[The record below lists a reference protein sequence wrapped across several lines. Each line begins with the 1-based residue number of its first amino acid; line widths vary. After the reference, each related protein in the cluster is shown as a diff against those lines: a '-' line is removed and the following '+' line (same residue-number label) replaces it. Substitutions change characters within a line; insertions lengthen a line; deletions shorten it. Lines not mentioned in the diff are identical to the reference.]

1 MLIRLFFTLLLS
13 CIALLGESEFLM
25 PEEAFKPSA
34 TVTKQGDIEVKIE
47 LGNHIYLYKSKL
59 YAKIVGNSGIAV
71 DRITMPEGVDHDGQT
86 VFTESPEIAIALK
99 ATKPLSGIVPVTL
112 QLEFQGCSEDGL
124 CYEPIVEKIALKI
137 DSAALASNM
146 VEIPATPKT
155 EPAVPAVKNVV
166 NTEQNISKPTIRK
179 SPIVVSETDQITQT
193 FIEGNV
199 PLILLTFF
207 TFGFLLSLTPCLF
220 PMIPILSSII
230 VAQGKNMNAKRGFI
244 LSSVYVLAMSVAYTT
259 AGVLAGLFGG
269 NLQIAMQNPWVISTF
284 ALLFVG
290 LAMSMFGFFKIGLP
304 HSWQTKLS
312 KTSEDA
318 SAKGGYLGVAI
329 MGFFS
334 ALIVGP
340 CVAPPLAGAL
350 VYIGQSGDALL
361 GGTALFMM
369 SIGMGIPLLLIGTGA
384 GKYMPRPGGWM
395 DTVSHIFGV
404 VMIAI
409 AIWMLSRIVTPSI
422 AMLLWAFLLIIIS
435 VYLGALE
442 PLHGQYKGTK
452 AFYKG
457 VGIILLVYGLMMFY
471 GGVKGAGNPLAP
483 LSFADEQ
490 QTAAAKEIE
499 FQTIH
504 SSAELDAILVE
515 SKGKKV
521 MLDFYA
527 DWCTSCKEL
536 DAITFKDPAVIELL
550 KDYVLVRADITDNT
564 DEEKKLTE
572 RFGLFGPPAMIFF
585 DEKGIQIESADLNG
599 YKDTQMFIKHIKG
612 LEK

>member
-1 MLIRLFFTLLLS
+1 MLKSLFFTVLLS
-13 CIALLGESEFLM
+13 GIALFSAEFLM

-34 TVTKQGDIEVKIE
+34 TITKKGDIAATIE

-59 YAKIVGNSGIAV
+59 HAKILGNSSIAI
-71 DRITMPEGVDHDGQT
+71 DHITLPEGVDHEGQS
-86 VFTESPEIAIALK
+86 VFTESPTITIALK
-99 ATKPLSGIVPVTL
+99 ASKPLSGIIPVTL

-124 CYEPIVEKIALKI
+124 CYEPILQKIPLKI
-137 DSAALASNM
+137 DSAQFVFKVDNASA
-146 VEIPATPKT
+146 IKKT
-155 EPAVPAVKNVV
+155 EPIALPVVVKSDI
-166 NTEQNISKPTIRK
+166 NTSKPTGRK

-207 TFGFLLSLTPCLF
+207 TFGLLLSLTPCIF

-244 LSSVYVLAMSVAYTT
+244 LSLVYVLAMSVAYTI

-269 NLQIAMQNPWVISTF
+269 NIQIAMQNPWVISTF

-304 HSWQTKLS
+304 SSWQTKLS
-312 KTSEDA
+312 KSSEEA
-318 SAKGGYLGVAI
+318 SSKGGYVGVAI

-350 VYIGQSGDALL
+350 VYIGQSGDAVL
-361 GGTALFMM
+361 GGAALFVL
-369 SIGMGIPLLLIGTGA
+369 SLGMGVPLLLIGLGA

-395 DTVSHIFGV
+395 DRVSHVFGV
-404 VMIAI
+404 VMLAI
-409 AIWMLSRIVTPSI
+409 AILMLSRIVTPSI
-422 AMLLWAFLLIIIS
+422 ALLLWSFLLIIVS

-442 PLHGQYKGTK
+442 SLNVHHTGIK

-471 GGVKGAGNPLAP
+471 GGVKGARDPLAP
-483 LSFADEQ
+483 LTFANEQ
-490 QTAAAKEIE
+490 QIVAAKEIT
-499 FQTIH
+499 FKTIH
-504 SSAELDAILVE
+504 SSKELDEILVQ

-527 DWCTSCKEL
+527 DWCTSCKEV
-536 DAITFKDPAVIELL
+536 DAITFKDPAVIEAL
-550 KDYVLVRADITDNT
+550 KNYVLVRADITDNS
-564 DEEKKLTE
+564 DEEKALTK

-585 DEKGIQIESADLNG
+585 CEKGIQIEGADLNG
-599 YKDTQMFIKHIKG
+599 YKETQMFINHIKG

>member
-1 MLIRLFFTLLLS
+1 MLKGLFFT
-13 CIALLGESEFLM
+13 ALVSWSTLFSSEFLM
-25 PEEAFKPSA
+25 PDEAFKSSA
-34 TVTKQGDIEVKIE
+34 SVTKNGDIAAKID

-59 YAKIVGNSGIAV
+59 HAKILGNSGIAI
-71 DRITMPEGVDHDGQT
+71 DHITLPEGVDHEGQT
-86 VFTESPEIAIALK
+86 VFTESPNIAISLK
-99 ATKPLSGIVPVTL
+99 ASKPLSGIVPIML

-124 CYEPIVEKIALKI
+124 CYEPIDQKIPLKI
-137 DSAALASNM
+137 DSAQLVST
-146 VEIPATPKT
+146 VEKVPNTVKV
-155 EPAVPAVKNVV
+155 EPVVLPNVV
-166 NTEQNISKPTIRK
+166 KSERNVSTPIVRK
-179 SPIVVSETDQITQT
+179 SPINVSETDQITQT

-207 TFGFLLSLTPCLF
+207 TFGLLLSLTPCIF

-230 VAQGKNMNAKRGFI
+230 VAQGKNINAKRGFI
-244 LSSVYVLAMSVAYTT
+244 LSLIYVLSMSVAYTI

-269 NLQIAMQNPWVISTF
+269 NIQIAMQNPWVISTF

-312 KTSEDA
+312 RSSENA
-318 SAKGGYLGVAI
+318 SSKGGYIGVAI

-361 GGTALFMM
+361 GGAALFVL
-369 SIGMGIPLLLIGTGA
+369 SIGMGIPLLLLGIGA

-404 VMIAI
+404 VMLAI
-409 AIWMLSRIVTPSI
+409 AIVMLSRIVTPSI
-422 AMLLWAFLLIIIS
+422 AMLLWACLLIIVS
-435 VYLGALE
+435 VYFGALDS
-442 PLHGQYKGTK
+442 LHGHYKGIKT
-452 AFYKG
+452 FYKG
-457 VGIILLVYGLMMFY
+457 VGVILLAYGLMMLY
-471 GGVKGAGNPLAP
+471 GGVKGAENPLAP
-483 LSFADEQ
+483 LTFANEQ
-490 QTAAAKEIE
+490 QAVRSNEIT
-499 FQTIH
+499 FKTIH
-504 SSAELDAILVE
+504 SSEELDTILAE

-536 DAITFKDPAVIELL
+536 DAVTFKDPAVIEAL
-550 KDYVLVRADITDNT
+550 KNYVLVRADITDNS
-564 DEEKKLTE
+564 DKEKALTK

-585 DEKGIQIESADLNG
+585 CEKGVQIQGVDLNG
-599 YKDTQMFIKHIKG
+599 YKDTQAFITHIKS

>member
-1 MLIRLFFTLLLS
+1 MLKRLFLITLLS
-13 CIALLGESEFLM
+13 CITLFGSLFLM

-34 TVTKQGDIEVKIE
+34 SVTKSGDITAKIE

-59 YAKIVGNSGIAV
+59 HAKIIGNSGIQI
-71 DRITMPEGVDHDGQT
+71 DHITLPEGVDHNGEII
-86 VFTESPEIAIALK
+86 FIESPNITIALK
-99 ATKPLSGIVPVTL
+99 TSKPLSGVIPVTL

-124 CYEPIVEKIALKI
+124 CYEPIIEEIALKV
-137 DSAALASNM
+137 DSANLVSEVVKTPDIQKAEPIAL
-146 VEIPATPKT
+146 PA
-155 EPAVPAVKNVV
+155 AVKSDI
-166 NTEQNISKPTIRK
+166 NTSKPTVRK

-207 TFGFLLSLTPCLF
+207 TFGLLLSLTPCIF

-230 VAQGKNMNAKRGFI
+230 VAQGKNMNAQKGFI
-244 LSSVYVLAMSVAYTT
+244 LSLVYVLAMSVAYTI

-269 NLQIAMQNPWVISTF
+269 NIQIAMQNPWVISTF

-312 KTSEDA
+312 KSSENA
-318 SAKGGYLGVAI
+318 SAKGGYIGVAI

-361 GGTALFMM
+361 GGAALFVL
-369 SIGMGIPLLLIGTGA
+369 SIGMGIPLLLIGIGA

-404 VMIAI
+404 VMLAI
-409 AIWMLSRIVTPSI
+409 AIVMLSRIVTPSI
-422 AMLLWAFLLIIIS
+422 VMLMWSFLLIIVS
-435 VYLGALE
+435 VYFGALE
-442 PLHGQYKGTK
+442 SLHGHYKGIK

-457 VGIILLVYGLMMFY
+457 FGIILLVYGLMLFY
-471 GGVKGAGNPLAP
+471 GGVKGGENPLAP
-483 LSFADEQ
+483 LTFANEQ
-490 QTAAAKEIE
+490 PTVASKEIT
-499 FQTIH
+499 FKTIH
-504 SSAELDAILVE
+504 STEELDTILAQ

-536 DAITFKDPAVIELL
+536 DAVTFKDPVVIEML
-550 KDYVLVRADITDNT
+550 KDYVLVRADITKNSN
-564 DEEKKLTE
+564 EEKTLTK
-572 RFGLFGPPAMIFF
+572 RFGLFGPPAIIFF
-585 DEKGIQIESADLNG
+585 CEKGVKIEGADLYG
-599 YKDTQMFIKHIKG
+599 YKDTQAFITHIKS

>member
-1 MLIRLFFTLLLS
+1 MKYVVLLVLMFNTLLF
-13 CIALLGESEFLM
+13 GEPQFLM

-34 TVTKQGDIEVKIE
+34 TVTKNGEITAKID

-59 YAKIVGNSGIAV
+59 HAKLLGNSGIAINH
-71 DRITMPEGVDHDGQT
+71 ITLPEGVDHEGQI
-86 VFTESPEIAIALK
+86 VFTESPKITISLK
-99 ATKPLSGIVPVTL
+99 TSKPSSGIIPVTL

-124 CYEPIVEKIALKI
+124 CYEPIIQKIPLKI
-137 DSAALASNM
+137 DAAKLTSEI
-146 VEIPATPKT
+146 VETSDLSKVESDIS
-155 EPAVPAVKNVV
+155 VVKSDI
-166 NTEQNISKPTIRK
+166 NTSKPVARK

-207 TFGFLLSLTPCLF
+207 TFGLLLSLTPCIF

-230 VAQGKNMNAKRGFI
+230 VAQGKNMNAKKGFM
-244 LSSVYVLAMSVAYTT
+244 LSLVYVLAMSVAYTI

-269 NLQIAMQNPWVISTF
+269 NIQIAMQNPWVISTF

-312 KTSEDA
+312 KSSENA
-318 SAKGGYLGVAI
+318 SSKGGYVGVAI

-361 GGTALFMM
+361 GGAALFVL
-369 SIGMGIPLLLIGTGA
+369 SIGMGIPLLLIGIGA

-404 VMIAI
+404 VMLAI
-409 AIWMLSRIVTPSI
+409 AIVMLSRIVTPSI
-422 AMLLWAFLLIIIS
+422 AMLLWAFLLIIVSI
-435 VYLGALE
+435 YFGALE
-442 PLHGQYKGTK
+442 SLNGHYKGVK

-457 VGIILLVYGLMMFY
+457 VGIILLTYGLMLFY
-471 GGVKGAGNPLAP
+471 GGVKGAENPLAP
-483 LSFADEQ
+483 LTFANEEQ
-490 QTAAAKEIE
+490 VITSKEIK

-504 SSAELDAILVE
+504 SNQELDDILAQ

-536 DAITFKDPAVIELL
+536 DSATFKDPAVIEAL
-550 KDYVLVRADITDNT
+550 KNYVLVRADITKNS
-564 DEEKKLTE
+564 DEEQALTK

-585 DEKGIQIESADLNG
+585 CEKGIQIDGADLNG
-599 YKDTQMFIKHIKG
+599 YKDTQAFITHIKS

>member
-1 MLIRLFFTLLLS
+1 MLKRLFLIVLQS
-13 CIALLGESEFLM
+13 CITLFGSEFLM
-25 PEEAFKPSA
+25 PEDAFKPSA
-34 TVTKQGDIEVKIE
+34 VVNKNGDIAAKIE
-47 LGNHIYLYKSKL
+47 IGNHIYLYKSKL
-59 YAKIVGNSGIAV
+59 HAKILGNSGIQI
-71 DRITMPEGVDHDGQT
+71 DHITLPEGVDHNGEA
-86 VFTESPEIAIALK
+86 VFTESPQIIITLK
-99 ATKPLSGIVPVTL
+99 TSKPLSGTIPVTL

-124 CYEPIVEKIALKI
+124 CYEPIVEKIAIKI
-137 DSAALASNM
+137 NSTKLISEVVKAPDIQKAEPIAL
-146 VEIPATPKT
+146 
-155 EPAVPAVKNVV
+155 PAVVKSDI
-166 NTEQNISKPTIRK
+166 NISKPTVRK

-193 FIEGNV
+193 FIEGNI

-207 TFGFLLSLTPCLF
+207 TFGLLLSLTPCIF

-230 VAQGKNMNAKRGFI
+230 VAQGKNMNATRGFM
-244 LSSVYVLAMSVAYTT
+244 LSLVYVLAMSVAYTI

-269 NLQIAMQNPWVISTF
+269 NIQIAMQNPWVISTF

-312 KTSEDA
+312 KSSENA
-318 SAKGGYLGVAI
+318 SSKGGYIGVAI

-361 GGTALFMM
+361 GGVALFVL
-369 SIGMGIPLLLIGTGA
+369 SIGMGIPLLLIGIGA

-404 VMIAI
+404 VMLAI
-409 AIWMLSRIVTPSI
+409 AILMLSRIVTPSI
-422 AMLLWAFLLIIIS
+422 AMLLWAFLLIIVS
-435 VYLGALE
+435 VYFGALE
-442 PLHGQYKGTK
+442 SLHGHYKGIK

-457 VGIILLVYGLMMFY
+457 VGIILLAYGLMLLY
-471 GGVKGAGNPLAP
+471 GGVKGGENPLAP
-483 LSFADEQ
+483 LSFANEQ
-490 QTAAAKEIE
+490 QGVASKEIT
-499 FQTIH
+499 FKTIH
-504 SSAELDAILVE
+504 SSEELDAILAD

-536 DAITFKDPAVIELL
+536 DGVTFKDPAVIEIL
-550 KDYVLVRADITDNT
+550 KNYVLLRADITKNS
-564 DEEKKLTE
+564 DEEKALTK

-585 DEKGIQIESADLNG
+585 CEKGVQIQGADLNG
-599 YKDTQMFIKHIKG
+599 YKDTQAFITHIKS

>member
-1 MLIRLFFTLLLS
+1 MKKILLFVLFINTMVF
-13 CIALLGESEFLM
+13 AEPQFLM

-34 TVTKQGDIEVKIE
+34 TITKKGDIVAKIE

-59 YAKIVGNSGIAV
+59 HAKILGNSGIAI
-71 DRITMPEGVDHDGQT
+71 DHITLPEGVDHEGQT
-86 VFTESPEIAIALK
+86 VFTESPNLTIALK
-99 ATKPLSGIVPVTL
+99 ASKELSGIIPVTL

-124 CYEPIVEKIALKI
+124 CYEPIVQKIPLKI
-137 DSAALASNM
+137 DSAQFLSAAQ
-146 VEIPATPKT
+146 K
-155 EPAVPAVKNVV
+155 VPAVTKAEPVVLPSVVKSELNV
-166 NTEQNISKPTIRK
+166 SKPMVRK
-179 SPIVVSETDQITQT
+179 SPITVSETDQITQT

-207 TFGFLLSLTPCLF
+207 TFGLLLSLTPCIF

-230 VAQGKNMNAKRGFI
+230 VAQGKNMNAARGFT
-244 LSSVYVLAMSVAYTT
+244 LSLIYVLAMSVAYTL

-269 NLQIAMQNPWVISTF
+269 NIQIAMQNPWVISTF

-304 HSWQTKLS
+304 SSWQTKLS
-312 KTSEDA
+312 KSSEEA
-318 SAKGGYLGVAI
+318 SSKGGYVGVAI
-329 MGFFS
+329 MGFLS

-350 VYIGQSGDALL
+350 VYIGQSGDAVL
-361 GGTALFMM
+361 GGAALFVL
-369 SIGMGIPLLLIGTGA
+369 SLGMGVPLLLIGIGA

-395 DTVSHIFGV
+395 DRVSHIFGV
-404 VMIAI
+404 VMLAI
-409 AIWMLSRIVTPSI
+409 AILMLSRIVTPSI
-422 AMLLWAFLLIIIS
+422 ALLLWSFLLIIVS

-442 PLHGQYKGTK
+442 SLQGHHKGLK

-471 GGVKGAGNPLAP
+471 GGVKGAKDPLAP
-483 LSFADEQ
+483 LTFANEQ
-490 QTAAAKEIE
+490 QTLTAKELE
-499 FQTIH
+499 FKTIH
-504 SSAELDAILVE
+504 SSKELDEVLLQ

-536 DAITFKDPAVIELL
+536 DTVTFKDPAVIEAL
-550 KDYVLVRADITDNT
+550 KNYVLVRADITDNS
-564 DEEKKLTE
+564 DEEKALSK

-585 DEKGIQIESADLNG
+585 CEKGIQIEGADLNG
-599 YKDTQMFIKHIKG
+599 YKDTQMFINHIKG

>member
-1 MLIRLFFTLLLS
+1 MKYIVLFVLIFN
-13 CIALLGESEFLM
+13 ALLFGEPQFLM

-34 TVTKQGDIEVKIE
+34 SVTKNGDIAAKID
-47 LGNHIYLYKSKL
+47 LGNHIYLYKAKL
-59 YAKIVGNSGIAV
+59 HAKILGNTGIAI
-71 DRITMPEGVDHDGQT
+71 DHITLPEGVEHEGQT
-86 VFTESPEIAIALK
+86 VFTESPKIIIALK
-99 ATKPLSGIVPVTL
+99 ASKRLNGIVPITL

-124 CYEPIVEKIALKI
+124 CYEPIVDKIALKV
-137 DSAALASNM
+137 DSAQLAST
-146 VEIPATPKT
+146 VEKVPETEKT
-155 EPAVPAVKNVV
+155 EPVVLPSIVKSELNV
-166 NTEQNISKPTIRK
+166 SKQMVRK
-179 SPIVVSETDQITQT
+179 SPIVVSETDKITQT

-207 TFGFLLSLTPCLF
+207 TFGLLLSLTPCIF

-230 VAQGKNMNAKRGFI
+230 VAQGKNMNAKRGFM
-244 LSSVYVLAMSVAYTT
+244 LSLVYVLAMSVAYTI

-269 NLQIAMQNPWVISTF
+269 NIQIAMQNPWVISTF

-312 KTSEDA
+312 KSSENA
-318 SAKGGYLGVAI
+318 SSKGGYIGVAI

-361 GGTALFMM
+361 GGAALFVL
-369 SIGMGIPLLLIGTGA
+369 SIGMGIPLLLIGIGA

-404 VMIAI
+404 VMLAI
-409 AIWMLSRIVTPSI
+409 AILMLSRIVTPSI
-422 AMLLWAFLLIIIS
+422 TLLLWSFLLIIVS

-442 PLHGQYKGTK
+442 SLHGHYKGLK

-457 VGIILLVYGLMMFY
+457 VGIILLAYGLMMFY
-471 GGVKGAGNPLAP
+471 EGAKGVENPLAP
-483 LSFADEQ
+483 LTFANEQ
-490 QTAAAKEIE
+490 QAVASKKITFK
-499 FQTIH
+499 TIH
-504 SSAELDAILVE
+504 SSKELDAILAE
-515 SKGKKV
+515 NKGKKV

-536 DAITFKDPAVIELL
+536 DSVTFKDPAVIEAL
-550 KDYVLVRADITDNT
+550 KNYVFVRADITDNS
-564 DEEKKLTE
+564 DEEKTLTK
-572 RFGLFGPPAMIFF
+572 RFELFGPPAMIFF
-585 DEKGIQIESADLNG
+585 CEKGVHVQGGDLNG
-599 YKDTQMFIKHIKG
+599 YKDTQSFLTHIKS

>member
-1 MLIRLFFTLLLS
+1 MLKSLFLTVLLS
-13 CIALLGESEFLM
+13 GIALFGAEFLM

-34 TVTKQGDIEVKIE
+34 TLTKKGEIAAKID
-47 LGNHIYLYKSKL
+47 LGNRIYLYKSKL
-59 YAKIVGNSGIAV
+59 HAKILGNRGIKI
-71 DRITMPEGVDHDGQT
+71 DHITLPEGVDHEGVR
-86 VFTESPEIAIALK
+86 VFTESPKITIALK
-99 ATKPLSGIVPVTL
+99 ASKPLSGMVPITL

-124 CYEPIVEKIALKI
+124 CYEPIVDKIALNV
-137 DSAALASNM
+137 DSAKLVSN
-146 VEIPATPKT
+146 VSKTPGEAKAGPVHPAAAKS
-155 EPAVPAVKNVV
+155 ELNV
-166 NTEQNISKPTIRK
+166 SKPIIRK

-207 TFGFLLSLTPCLF
+207 TFGLLLSLTPCIF

-230 VAQGKNMNAKRGFI
+230 VAQGNNMNAKKGFI
-244 LSSVYVLAMSVAYTT
+244 LSLVYVLSMSVAYTI

-269 NLQIAMQNPWVISTF
+269 NIQIAMQNPWVISTF

-312 KTSEDA
+312 KSSENA
-318 SAKGGYLGVAI
+318 SSKGGYIGVAV

-361 GGTALFMM
+361 GGAALFVL
-369 SIGMGIPLLLIGTGA
+369 SIGMGIPLLLIGIGA

-404 VMIAI
+404 VMLAI
-409 AIWMLSRIVTPSI
+409 AIVMLSRIVTPSI
-422 AMLLWAFLLIIIS
+422 AMLLWAFLFIIVS
-435 VYLGALE
+435 VYFGALE
-442 PLHGQYKGTK
+442 SLHGHYNGIK

-457 VGIILLVYGLMMFY
+457 VGIILLVYGLIMFY
-471 GGVKGAGNPLAP
+471 GSIKGAENPLSP
-483 LSFADEQ
+483 LSFANEQ
-490 QTAAAKEIE
+490 LPVASKEIT
-499 FQTIH
+499 FKTIH
-504 SSAELDAILVE
+504 SSEELDKILAQ
-515 SKGKKV
+515 SGGKKV

-536 DAITFKDPAVIELL
+536 DAVTFKDPAVIDVL
-550 KDYVLVRADITDNT
+550 KNYVLVRADITDNS
-564 DEEKKLTE
+564 DEEKALTK

-585 DEKGIQIESADLNG
+585 CEKGVQIQGADLNG
-599 YKDTQMFIKHIKG
+599 YKDTQAFIAHIQS

>member
-1 MLIRLFFTLLLS
+1 MLKSLFLTLILS
-13 CIALLGESEFLM
+13 CIALFGSEFLM

-34 TVTKQGDIEVKIE
+34 AVTKKGKIAAKIE

-59 YAKIVGNSGIAV
+59 HAKIVGNSGIIV
-71 DRITMPEGVDHDGQT
+71 DRITIPEGVDHEGVR
-86 VFTESPEIAIALK
+86 VFTESPEIAIVLK
-99 ATKPLSGIVPVTL
+99 ASKPLSGIVPITL

-124 CYEPIVEKIALKI
+124 CYEPIAEKIALNI
-137 DSAALASNM
+137 DSDKLVSSVSKTPGIAKAEIVHPAA
-146 VEIPATPKT
+146 ATS
-155 EPAVPAVKNVV
+155 ELNV
-166 NTEQNISKPTIRK
+166 SKPIIRK

-207 TFGFLLSLTPCLF
+207 SFGLLLSLTPCIF

-230 VAQGKNMNAKRGFI
+230 VAQGNNMNAKKGFI
-244 LSSVYVLAMSVAYTT
+244 LSLVYVLAMSVAYTI

-269 NLQIAMQNPWVISTF
+269 NIQIAMQNPWVISTF

-312 KTSEDA
+312 KSSENA
-318 SAKGGYLGVAI
+318 SSKGGYIGVAV
-329 MGFFS
+329 MGFLS

-361 GGTALFMM
+361 GGAALFVL
-369 SIGMGIPLLLIGTGA
+369 SIGMGIPLLLIGIGA

-404 VMIAI
+404 VMLAI
-409 AIWMLSRIVTPSI
+409 AIVMLSRIVTPSI
-422 AMLLWAFLLIIIS
+422 AMLLWAFLFIIVS
-435 VYLGALE
+435 VYFGALE
-442 PLHGQYKGTK
+442 SLHGHYNGIK

-471 GGVKGAGNPLAP
+471 GSVKGAENPLSP
-483 LSFADEQ
+483 LSFANEQ
-490 QTAAAKEIE
+490 ETVGSKKIAFE
-499 FQTIH
+499 TIH
-504 SSAELDAILVE
+504 SSEELDKILAQ
-515 SKGKKV
+515 SGGKKV

-536 DAITFKDPAVIELL
+536 DAITFKDPAVIEVL
-550 KDYVLVRADITDNT
+550 KNYVLVRADITDNS
-564 DEEKKLTE
+564 DEEKALTK

-585 DEKGIQIESADLNG
+585 CEKGVQIQGADLNG
-599 YKDTQMFIKHIKG
+599 YKDTQAFITHIQSLK
-612 LEK
+612 K